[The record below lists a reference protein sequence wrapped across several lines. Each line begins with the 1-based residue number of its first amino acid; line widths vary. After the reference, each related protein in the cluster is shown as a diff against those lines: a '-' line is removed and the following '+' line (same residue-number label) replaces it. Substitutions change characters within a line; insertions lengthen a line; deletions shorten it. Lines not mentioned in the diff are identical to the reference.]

1 MKLRKDKRKVQKMEI
16 SLEQFEGLCKFAN
29 EHLEEYALKVNELE
43 EIKQYQTK
51 WFILTDTQG
60 AGLITWLIALAT
72 LRIPISIQE

>member
-1 MKLRKDKRKVQKMEI
+1 MEI